1 MPDPKTTRTRTL
13 TRIVPDAGTY
23 DAGFVVAKLAASYHH
38 PNRAAYFSLTGEEWK
53 SERHHRLNLERS
65 GWLSSGAMGEQLLAH
80 WPGLAD
86 FEQMHLADVDTGEP
100 MHAIANAWYFLSD
113 YDGRGVNATPGTT
126 WAALSPVERAASV
139 LRVPVEDV
147 PSIGLGKQ
155 RWKGACERF
164 RVQWAQEARD
174 ALLRFFD
181 YAEADALLCAVRA
194 ADEAREVPDLATF
207 RAYAIG
213 PQPPQGWA
221 DAAEFADA
229 CHGLA
234 IRRGSIEGALAALY
248 TDADVVDDDA
258 TTTMKEAP
266 ADA

>member
-13 TRIVPDAGTY
+13 ARVVTPADEWDAGY
-23 DAGFVVAKLAASYHH
+23 VVAKLAATYHDG
-38 PNRAAYFSLTGEEWK
+38 NRSAYFSLTGEEWK

-65 GWLSSGAMGEQLLAH
+65 GWLSGGAMGDRLVAH

-86 FEQMHLADVDTGEP
+86 FDRMHLAAVDTGEP
-100 MHAIANAWYFLSD
+100 MHAIANGWYFLSD
-113 YDGRGVNATPGTT
+113 YDGRGINATPGTA
-126 WAALSPVERAASV
+126 WADLSPVERAAHA

-147 PSIGLGKQ
+147 PPIGLGKQ
-155 RWKGACERF
+155 RWQGACERF
-164 RVQWAQEARD
+164 RIQWAQEARD
-174 ALLRFFD
+174 TLLRFFD

-194 ADEAREVPDLATF
+194 ADPARHVPDLATF

-213 PQPPQGWA
+213 PTPPQGWA

-234 IRRGSIEGALAALY
+234 IRRGSIEDALAALY
-248 TDADVVDDDA
+248 TDADAYDDDT
-258 TTTMKEAP
+258 TTTMKEARH
-266 ADA
+266 DG